1 MKRIR
6 LSVFGFVEARRRL
19 AKAAPFLLPSLLL
32 AGGLGSGCNRRSPTE
47 PTQAII
53 EQFAGT
59 LAQQG
64 TNAHPFTVNED
75 GPVTITVL
83 SVARETPAPPE
94 NAPAPNTNQPPSVE
108 DDPTAAVPP
117 PIYIGLGIGAWDG
130 STCRL
135 IAQRTDASLL
145 TIISGTAMAGNLCVS
160 VFDPG
165 GDVVTLPVD
174 YQVEVGHY

>member
-1 MKRIR
+1 MKRAQLR
-6 LSVFGFVEARRRL
+6 FSSFVGARRSL
-19 AKAAPFLLPSLLL
+19 AKAAAFFSLSLLVAAL
-32 AGGLGSGCNRRSPTE
+32 LGAGCNRSPVQ
-47 PTQAII
+47 PTQAIT

-59 LAQQG
+59 LAPRG
-64 TNAHPFTVNED
+64 TNAHPFTVKDD

-83 SVARETPAPPE
+83 NVAREPPVPPEGVPAPD
-94 NAPAPNTNQPPSVE
+94 TNQPPSVE
-108 DDPTAAVPP
+108 DDPTAAIPP
-117 PIYIGLGIGAWDG
+117 PIFIGLGIGTWDG

-145 TIISGTAMAGNLCVS
+145 TIISGTAMAGSFCAS

-174 YQVEVGHY
+174 YQVQVGHF